1 MSERT
6 ARPGEDQDQIPAAPA
21 TDTISETLAR
31 SFLPNRQP
39 GTHKWEV
46 GALLVIG
53 GSPTYIGAVALAA
66 MAAQRSGAGIVQLAV
81 PRGIISAIVPM
92 VPEAIYVA
100 LPESESTGGARA
112 AVSLIG
118 EHFDRATGLLIGPG
132 LGQDTAADSLLRA
145 LFAPAGNARSIGF
158 GVTGGTGRIASP
170 DRAAP
175 GAEPLGGRGT
185 PTVIDADGL
194 NWLAEQSDWPELLVP
209 GSAVL
214 TPHPGEMARLL
225 NKKVSEVIGDPI
237 KTVREAARHSRQ
249 VVVLKYDHTVVS
261 NGDETLF
268 APASPLSLASAGTGD
283 VLGGMIAGF
292 LSQGLKPFQAAS
304 LAVYL
309 GCRAAL
315 RLEAELGTLGLVASD
330 LPRAV
335 AQEIAI
341 LESMEIHGE

>member
-1 MSERT
+1 LSERIAGT
-6 ARPGEDQDQIPAAPA
+6 GGHQDQVLSGPGINE
-21 TDTISETLAR
+21 ISETLAR
-31 SFLPNRQP
+31 SFLPTRQR

-66 MAAQRSGAGIVQLAV
+66 MAAQRCGAGIVQLAV
-81 PRGIISAIVPM
+81 PRGIISALVPM
-92 VPEAIYVA
+92 VPEAVYVP
-100 LPESESTGGARA
+100 LPESESAGGARA

-118 EHFDRATGLLIGPG
+118 EKFDRATGLLIGPG
-132 LGQDTAADSLLRA
+132 LGQDPAADSLLRA

-158 GVTGGTGRIASP
+158 GVTAGAGRTDSP
-170 DRAAP
+170 DRAGPA
-175 GAEPLGGRGT
+175 AEPLGRRGT

-209 GSAVL
+209 GSSVL

-225 NKKVSEVIGDPI
+225 NKEVSEVVGDPLA
-237 KTVREAARHSRQ
+237 TVREAARRSRQ
-249 VVVLKYDHTVVS
+249 VVVLKYDHTAVS
-261 NGDETLF
+261 NGDEVLI
-268 APASPLSLASAGTGD
+268 APAAPLSLASAGTGD

-292 LSQGLKPFQAAS
+292 LSQGLKPFEAAS

-315 RLEAELGTLGLVASD
+315 RLETKLGTLGLVASD
-330 LPRAV
+330 LPRAL